1 MTDLRFFQR
10 EGPISLERIAEL
22 AGGTLAASET
32 PEREM
37 TDVAALDAAGPDD
50 VAFLDNRKYAPMLA
64 DTKAG
69 ACILS
74 EEMAA
79 QAPEGVAL
87 IVCKKPYLGYARVAQ
102 AFYPALK
109 VRASIDPSAVIH
121 TTALVDDLAS
131 IGAGVVIEAGAKVGA
146 RTLVAANSVIGE
158 NVVIGEDCE
167 IGACSSLSHCLIGSR
182 VRIYPGV
189 RIGQDGFGF
198 AFDTAGH
205 VRVPQLGRVIVDDEV
220 EIGANTTIDRGAGPD
235 TIIGKGAMIDNL
247 VQIAHN
253 VQVGQ
258 GAVIIAQAG
267 VAGSTTLGRW
277 AVLAA
282 QCGVAGHLEVGDGA
296 RVGAQSG
303 VMRDVPAGS
312 DVLGSPAMQARAFW
326 RQMSQLAKLG
336 RRPERAPAS
345 GDDEG

>member
-10 EGPISLERIAEL
+10 EGPISLGRIAEL
-22 AGGTLAASET
+22 AGGTLVGVDT

-37 TDVAALDAAGPDD
+37 LDVAALDTAGPDD
-50 VAFLDNRKYAPMLA
+50 VSFLDNRKYVPQLA
-64 DTKAG
+64 ETQAG
-69 ACILS
+69 ACILAES
-74 EEMAA
+74 MVEK
-79 QAPEGVAL
+79 APDGLAL
-87 IVCKKPYLGYARVAQ
+87 IVCEKPYLGYAQVAQ
-102 AFYPALK
+102 AFYPI
-109 VRASIDPSAVIH
+109 VRPKPGIHPSAVIH
-121 TTALVDDLAS
+121 STAVIHDLAV
-131 IGAGVVIEAGAKVGA
+131 IGAGAVIEAGAKIGA
-146 RTLVAANSVIGE
+146 RTSIGANVVVGPNVEIGEECEIAAN
-158 NVVIGEDCE
+158 
-167 IGACSSLSHCLIGSR
+167 SSLSHCLIGSR

-205 VRVPQLGRVIVDDEV
+205 VRVPQLGRVIIDDDVEV
-220 EIGANTTIDRGAGPD
+220 GANTTIDRGAGPD
-235 TIIGKGAMIDNL
+235 TVIGKGVMIDNL

-253 VQVGQ
+253 VEIGQ

-282 QCGVAGHLEVGDGA
+282 QCGIAGHLQVGDGA

-326 RQMSQLAKLG
+326 RQLAQLGKLG
-336 RRPERAPAS
+336 RRTEKSQPA
-345 GDDEG
+345 EGVE